1 MRNASEPDQVP
12 AFVRELL
19 DAALA
24 AGASDIYWLPS
35 ETEVAVRFRVNGQQ
49 IPHCVVA
56 GDVGRQCLTHVKVL
70 AKLLTYRT
78 HIAQDGV
85 IRMDQVELRVATMPT
100 LFGERITMRV
110 MNKSQPPIG
119 LGDLGF
125 DPECLEH
132 LRGLLKKPT
141 GLLLLTGPT
150 GSGKTTTIYAMIRE
164 LIANQ
169 QDPASII
176 SLEDPVESVI
186 PGISQASVGRQS
198 EQEDWGYA
206 AGLKAALRHDV
217 KTLVV
222 GELRD
227 ASVAKIALDAALT
240 GHRVITTYHAGDI
253 ASVFARLLHQGF
265 EPFLVASAISGV
277 VAQRLARSSD
287 GHVQPIIALL
297 ESSDGWRDFIC
308 GAPSLEAIRARVAT
322 EPLGDL
328 RTAAERFVDAGTLSR
343 ELAEFASQ

>member
-1 MRNASEPDQVP
+1 VKTPKPDDVP
-12 AFVRELL
+12 AFVRAIL
-19 DAALA
+19 DAAQA
-24 AGASDIYWLPS
+24 VNASDIYWLPS
-35 ETEVAVRFRVNGQQ
+35 EAEVEVRFRVDGTQV
-49 IPHCVVA
+49 PHCVIA
-56 GDVGRQCLTHVKVL
+56 GEVGRQCLTHVKVL

-78 HIAQDGV
+78 QIAQDGV
-85 IRMDQVELRVATMPT
+85 IRLDRVELRVATMPT
-100 LFGERITMRV
+100 LYGERITLRV
-110 MNKSQPPIG
+110 LN
-119 LGDLGF
+119 LGKTPTRLVDLHF
-125 DPECLEH
+125 DPACLDR
-132 LRGLLKKPT
+132 LRALLRLPS

-164 LIANQ
+164 LIANH

-176 SLEDPVESVI
+176 SLEDPIESVI

-198 EQEDWGYA
+198 EQEEWGYA
-206 AGLKAALRHDV
+206 EGLKAALRHDV

-265 EPFLVASAISGV
+265 EPFLVAAAISGV
-277 VAQRLARSSD
+277 VAQRLARAKD

-297 ESSDGWRDFIC
+297 ESSDSWRDFIC
-308 GAPSLEAIRARVAT
+308 SEPSLEEIRKRAAD
-322 EPLGDL
+322 ESLGDL
-328 RTAAERFVDAGTLSR
+328 RVAAKRLVDAAVLSP
-343 ELAEFASQ
+343 EVAEIAIR